1 MACGGLK
8 IVESKIDS
16 RLLGNHFSV
25 RVVDYAFE
33 MLGVANSIKLKTGGK
48 LKVKIGIHTGDV
60 VTGVVGETKP

>member
-25 RVVDYAFE
+25 RVMDFGFE
-33 MLGVANSIKLKTGGK
+33 MLNVANAIKLKTG
-48 LKVKIGIHTGDV
+48 
-60 VTGVVGETKP
+60 